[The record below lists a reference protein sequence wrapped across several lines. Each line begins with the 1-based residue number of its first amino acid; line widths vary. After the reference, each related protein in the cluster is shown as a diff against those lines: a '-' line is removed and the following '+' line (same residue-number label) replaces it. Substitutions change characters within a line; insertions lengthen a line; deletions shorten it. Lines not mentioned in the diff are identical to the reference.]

1 MRLFRGGSRH
11 FPKGRGQ
18 GLKKKK
24 KKSDFK
30 TICFKKNQK
39 IPRCIAKHG
48 KKKNDKDDLFLPVYN
63 LANKGEGTGSA
74 YGI

>member
-18 GLKKKK
+18 GLKKI
-24 KKSDFK
+24 KKSDFQ

-39 IPRCIAKHG
+39 ILRCIAKHG
-48 KKKNDKDDLFLPVYN
+48 KTKNDKDDLFLPVYN